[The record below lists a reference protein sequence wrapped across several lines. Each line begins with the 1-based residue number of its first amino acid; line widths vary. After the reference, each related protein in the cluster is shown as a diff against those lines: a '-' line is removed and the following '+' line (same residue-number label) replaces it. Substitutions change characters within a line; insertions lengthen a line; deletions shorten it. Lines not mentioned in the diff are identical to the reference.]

1 MNKIGKLIYASLI
14 YFFLYLPIAIVVIYS
29 FNASKHSLLWH
40 GFTSD
45 WYKQLFQDS
54 DLQLVALHSLTV
66 GVLAATIASI
76 IGTLA
81 AVALY
86 RYRFLGKKILH
97 GLIFVILVSPD
108 IVMGI
113 SLLLLFTVI
122 NIPLGFLTLLLAHI
136 TFCMPFVTI
145 VVYSRIVGIDK
156 EIFEAAKDLGA
167 SDFFAFRKIILPLLW
182 PAILAGW
189 LLSFTLSIDD
199 VIISYF
205 VTGPDFQILP
215 LTIFSAVRLG
225 VNPEINALCAILLI
239 LTLLIVTI
247 SQLAL
252 RKKEAQ

>member
-29 FNASKHSLLWH
+29 FNNSKHSLLWH
-40 GFTSD
+40 GFTTD

-66 GVLAATIASI
+66 GVIAATIACI

-81 AVALY
+81 AVSLY

-113 SLLLLFTVI
+113 SLLLLFTVM

-136 TFCMPFVTI
+136 TFCMPFVTL

-225 VNPEINALCAILLI
+225 VNPEINALCAFLLI
-239 LTLLIVTI
+239 LTLMIVTV

-252 RKKEAQ
+252 RKKESA